1 MTASAP
7 MHTAPLTR
15 ELAAFF
21 YAELVALVGD
31 AALTPANRLVRG
43 VEVLNDALY
52 QATADEPQLFS
63 DIYSR
68 VVYVADK
75 YSLPA
80 YLVRELQALRRLARS
95 FTANSQP
102 TQNAEHLLQS
112 SLHAVALTISHLS
125 TLGIPDT
132 LRTAFAGAES
142 LAPLV
147 LKPFSKGEGQDA
159 VPFLRLT
166 VRSIVEPMTES
177 GAGANVSESRFTA
190 RALNCTSED
199 GEEIRIGLLPPWN
212 SVAELAW
219 PRATLH
225 AFSLRRTR
233 SKTAPEQ
240 PLYVTTPDS
249 FVVLEPD
256 YLVDVTD
263 LAECIQ
269 SGATG
274 EDNPYLYLLK
284 KFIRIEAKESLVL
297 GSMIN
302 TCFDALIANAQADF
316 DAAFEAA
323 LLQKPTSLMPLVAEN
338 SNILDHLKA
347 QTRPQFA
354 TIRATLEKLGLHEA
368 TQGEGENNSLLP
380 SVEPSFISP
389 SYGLQGRLDLMVE
402 YADDSRRK
410 RVVELKSSK
419 PPEAASQRAWE
430 NNAAQVTCY
439 NLLLDSCFGEHG
451 EARSGDS
458 MIFYSRDKVSTA
470 LRDIPNDLASKQRV
484 LVLRNRLIAIEHALS
499 ERDFM
504 PLRRINARDF
514 GTTPF
519 FVTND
524 RDSFEAA
531 YKAASTVERR
541 YFHVFASFVA
551 RENWSARLGSSMTNT
566 NGFADLWRRGLAEKR
581 EQFSVLSELKLIKER
596 SDFERMHLY
605 FERTA
610 HTPLVTNA
618 RVGDAVILLWAHPNE
633 SPNPARQALLKG
645 GIREL
650 SESHVLVT
658 LRNKRA
664 STTFDETA
672 QWCVEQDF
680 FGGEFKHQYE
690 SLFDFLSAP
699 AQKRELLLGI
709 GEPRFSKPS
718 SDDRAFIDSSELFHD
733 LTPEQRTRLAEVA
746 SARDYYLL
754 QGPPGTGKTSRMIRS
769 IAQYLYERTDEHMV
783 LLAFTNRAVDEICDA
798 MKAARLPFLRLGS
811 KDSSAHKDAVL
822 IEQIQGKSIEAA
834 YHLVRESR
842 IIVSTISSF
851 LKTAEV
857 PAMKQAAGVPIQ
869 TVVIDEASQVV
880 EPQIVGIMARFER
893 TILVG
898 DEKQLPAVVT
908 QPERGLTTS
917 AEDLNA
923 LGIADLRVSL
933 FERLLRRAAEQ
944 GWERASGIISR
955 QGRMH
960 SAIQEFPNTRFYA
973 GRLQTLNAWQTSDDE
988 LSELRLADERVNGLV
1003 SGLVI
1008 PPSRLTFL
1016 ATAPEARTKTHAAE
1030 ARLTA
1035 LILRALYE
1043 EAYERGQPFTRET
1056 VGVITPFRAQI
1067 AAITNELRAVLPPE
1081 AVPLVTVD
1089 TVERYQGSER
1099 DTIVMSFAVSHAS
1112 QVRALQSLSPGGAV
1126 DRKLNVALTRARS
1139 RLVLLGCAAVLESA
1153 DVPSEHFRALLA
1165 FVRERG
1171 GYVDVSGA

>member
-1 MTASAP
+1 VNIST
-7 MHTAPLTR
+7 HIPLSH
-15 ELAAFF
+15 ELAALF
-21 YAELVALVGD
+21 YAELAAVLRDDALS
-31 AALTPANRLVRG
+31 PASRFVRG
-43 VEVLNDALY
+43 MEVLSDALY

-63 DIYSR
+63 DVYSR

-80 YLVRELQALRRLARS
+80 YLVRELHAVRRLAKS
-95 FTANSQP
+95 FAYDTN
-102 TQNAEHLLQS
+102 NHERLIQS
-112 SLHAVALTISHLS
+112 GVHAIALTISYLS
-125 TLGIPDT
+125 AAGIP
-132 LRTAFAGAES
+132 TALAAMLVNAER

-147 LKPFSKGEGQDA
+147 LKPVSAERVA
-159 VPFLRLT
+159 LLRVT
-166 VRSIVEPMTES
+166 VKSILQAERNAQS
-177 GAGANVSESRFTA
+177 LQAA
-190 RALNCTSED
+190 RALDCTTDD
-199 GEEIRIGLLPPWN
+199 GERVRIGLLPPWN

-225 AFSLRRTR
+225 CFHLRRTT
-233 SKTAPEQ
+233 SKTAPEL
-240 PLYVTTPDS
+240 PLYLTTQES

-269 SGATG
+269 SGTAG
-274 EDNPYLYLLK
+274 DDNPYLYLLK
-284 KFIRIEAKESLVL
+284 KCIRIEAKESLVL

-302 TCFDALIANAQADF
+302 TCFDALIADANADF
-316 DAAFEAA
+316 DATFEAA

-338 SNILDHLKA
+338 AMVLDHLKA
-347 QTRPQFA
+347 QIRPQFA
-354 TIRATLEKLGLHEA
+354 TIQAMLQNLGII
-368 TQGEGENNSLLP
+368 TGEDEHSLP
-380 SVEPSFISP
+380 APIPNVEPSFISP
-389 SYGLQGRLDLMVE
+389 HYGLQGRLDLMVE
-402 YADDSRRK
+402 YANDPRRK

-439 NLLLDSCFGEHG
+439 NLLLDSCFGEYG

-470 LRDIPNDLASKQRV
+470 LRDIPNDRVSKQRV
-484 LVLRNRLIAIEHALS
+484 LALRNRVIAIEHAIA
-499 ERDFM
+499 ERDFT
-504 PLRRINARDF
+504 PLRRITARDF
-514 GTTPF
+514 GATPF
-519 FVTND
+519 FVAAD
-524 RDSFEAA
+524 RDAFEAA

-551 RENWSARLGSSMTNT
+551 RENWSARLGSSITNT
-566 NGFADLWRRGLAEKR
+566 NGFADLWRSGVEEKR
-581 EQFSVLSELKLIKER
+581 ERFTVLSGLRLSKQQ

-605 FERTA
+605 FERTEQ
-610 HTPLVTNA
+610 TPLVTNA
-618 RVGDAVILLWAHPNE
+618 RVGDAVILLWARPNE
-633 SPNPARQALLKG
+633 SPNATRQALLKG

-650 SESHVLVT
+650 SAAHVLIT

-664 STTFDETA
+664 SATFDETA
-672 QWCVEQDF
+672 EWCVEQDF

-690 SLFDFLSAP
+690 SLFDFLSAAP
-699 AQKRELLLGI
+699 HKRELLLGVC
-709 GEPRFSKPS
+709 EPRFSELS
-718 SDDRAFIDSSELFHD
+718 EDDQAFIASSELFRD
-733 LTPEQRTRLAEVA
+733 LTEEQRTRLAEAA

-769 IAQYLYERTDEHMV
+769 IALFLHERTAEHIV

-798 MKAARLPFLRLGS
+798 MKAARLPFVRLGS

-822 IEQIQGKSIEAA
+822 IEQVRDKSLEDA
-834 YHLVRESR
+834 YSLMRGAR
-842 IIVSTISSF
+842 IIISTISSF
-851 LKTAEV
+851 LKTPEV

-893 TILVG
+893 AILVG

-917 AEDLNA
+917 AEDLNE
-923 LGIADLRVSL
+923 LGISDLRVSL

-944 GWERASGIISR
+944 GKLNPAWLRAFGIISR

-960 SAIQEFPNTRFYA
+960 SALQEFPNTRFY
-973 GRLQTLNAWQTSDDE
+973 GGKLQTLNAWQTSTE
-988 LSELRLADERVNGLV
+988 AVSELRLQDNRKELV
-1003 SGLVI
+1003 L
-1008 PPSRLTFL
+1008 PPSRTVFI
-1016 ATAPEARTKTHAAE
+1016 ATRPEARTKTHVQE
-1030 ARLTA
+1030 AQLTA
-1035 LILRALYE
+1035 QILRALYE
-1043 EAYERGQPFTRET
+1043 EVYKRGQPFTSEM

-1081 AVPLVTVD
+1081 ILKFVTVD

-1099 DTIVMSFAVSHAS
+1099 ETIVMSFAVSHAS
-1112 QVRALQSLSPGGAV
+1112 QVRALQSLSPDGTV
-1126 DRKLNVALTRARS
+1126 DRKLNVALTRARH
-1139 RLVLLGCAAVLESA
+1139 RLILLGCVAALESTDA
-1153 DVPSEHFRALLA
+1153 ASKHFRALLA
-1165 FVRERG
+1165 FVREQC
-1171 GYVDVSGA
+1171 GYVDVSER